1 MPVFRVF
8 QRLGEVSGDRVAACF
23 LRIHNHHTI
32 VIGCNVTKHRLP
44 FTCGHCLALVLLV
57 RANITRLVYADM
69 DEFYYLSRMALVK
82 DERHYDKFDRA
93 FSTYFKG
100 LEDLAGMIA
109 SLIPDEFLRREFEKS
124 LTPEELEKIKSLGGL
139 EKLIEAFKREVEEA
153 ARGEGDDKDKEG
165 KGKRGKGEEGKDRDG
180 KKRRGKRQWDK
191 RDYKAYDDNVEL
203 GTRGMKIAM
212 RRLRKLARTG
222 AEDEFDIN
230 TTISKTAKNGGLL
243 DIIMRPERR
252 NTVKVLLFL
261 DNGGSMDAHV
271 KVCEELFSAARSEF
285 KHLETYYFHNFVYDG
300 VWKEHNRRMN
310 ERLDTFDILHKYA
323 HDYKVIFVGDATM
336 APYEITH
343 AGGSVEHWNEEAGA
357 IWMQRMMDTYDKVIW
372 INPTPHDTWEY
383 STSVA
388 LTKKLVDDQMYPL
401 TIRGIEEGMN
411 YLTK

>member
-1 MPVFRVF
+1 MLINFFFTLKKARIPVSITELLHLLEILKA
-8 QRLGEVSGDRVAACF
+8 RLA
-23 LRIHNHHTI
+23 
-32 VIGCNVTKHRLP
+32 
-44 FTCGHCLALVLLV
+44 
-57 RANITRLVYADM
+57 YADI

-100 LEDLAGMIA
+100 LEDLSSLLA
-109 SLIPDEFLRREFEKS
+109 SLIPDEYLRREFEKS
-124 LTPEELEKIKSLGGL
+124 LTPEELEKIQSLGGL

-153 ARGEGDDKDKEG
+153 ARGEGKEKDKEG
-165 KGKRGKGEEGKDRDG
+165 KGENGRGEDGNDRKG

-203 GTRGMKIAM
+203 GTRGLKISL
-212 RRLRKLARTG
+212 RRLRKLARQG
-222 AEDEFDIN
+222 AEDEFDIDD
-230 TTISKTAKNGGLL
+230 TISKTAKNGGLL

-252 NTVKVLLFL
+252 NTVKVLLLL

-285 KHLETYYFHNFVYDG
+285 KHLEVYYFHNFIYDG

-310 ERLDTFDILHKYA
+310 QRLDTFDILHKYT

-357 IWMQRMMDTYDKVIW
+357 IWMQRLLDTFDKAIW
-372 INPTPHDTWEY
+372 INPTPQDTWEY
-383 STSVA
+383 STSVS
-388 LTKKLVDDQMYPL
+388 LIQKLVEDQMYPL
-401 TIRGIEEGMN
+401 TIAGIEEGMN
-411 YLTK
+411 YLSK

>member
-1 MPVFRVF
+1 MLINFFFTLKKARIPVSITELLHLLDV
-8 QRLGEVSGDRVAACF
+8 
-23 LRIHNHHTI
+23 LR
-32 VIGCNVTKHRLP
+32 
-44 FTCGHCLALVLLV
+44 A
-57 RANITRLVYADM
+57 RLVYADI

-93 FSTYFKG
+93 FSSYFKG
-100 LEDLAGMIA
+100 LDDLSSLLN
-109 SLIPDEFLRREFEKS
+109 SLIPDEYLRREFEKS

-139 EKLIEAFKREVEEA
+139 EKLIEAFKKEVEDA
-153 ARGEGDDKDKEG
+153 AQGEGKEKDKEG
-165 KGKRGKGEEGKDRDG
+165 KGENGRGEEGDDRKG
-180 KKRRGKRQWDK
+180 KKRRGKKTWDK

-203 GTRGMKIAM
+203 GTRGMKISL
-212 RRLRKLARTG
+212 RRLRKLARQG

-230 TTISKTAKNGGLL
+230 NTIDKTAKNGGML

-252 NTVKVLLFL
+252 NTVKVLLIL

-285 KHLETYYFHNFVYDG
+285 KYLETYYFHNFIYDG
-300 VWKEHNRRMN
+300 LWKQNNRRMS
-310 ERLDTFDILHKYA
+310 ERIDTFDILHKYT

-357 IWMQRMMDTYDKVIW
+357 IWMQRVLDTFAKVIW
-372 INPTPHDTWEY
+372 INPTPQDTWEY

-388 LTKKLVDDQMYPL
+388 LTQKLVEDQMYPL
-401 TIRGIEEGMN
+401 TISGIEQGMN
-411 YLTK
+411 SLTK